1 MSVSRPRSISM
12 SSAGRSSQKGRRP
25 SFLNDKG
32 EVRLVENGFDLTPLP
47 LLVDE
52 APPDEVEEAVAE
64 RDVET
69 TTQNDDEEETG
80 TLWSSS
86 YYSESGSDEESV
98 EKVVVPP
105 VVTLLTESPTETLL
119 CIRGRCVAADS
130 KEVKQV
136 EQANLDYEASLDL
149 KKNNPDKY
157 VTRHAQTLNAP
168 LKDRGSV
175 TAPPSSS

>member
-64 RDVET
+64 REVET
-69 TTQNDDEEETG
+69 TTQNRRRGGDG
-80 TLWSSS
+80 HAL
-86 YYSESGSDEESV
+86 
-98 EKVVVPP
+98 VVV
-105 VVTLLTESPTETLL
+105 LLQREW
-119 CIRGRCVAADS
+119 
-130 KEVKQV
+130 
-136 EQANLDYEASLDL
+136 
-149 KKNNPDKY
+149 
-157 VTRHAQTLNAP
+157 
-168 LKDRGSV
+168 
-175 TAPPSSS
+175 